1 MATWLDSYLSKLEQA
16 KGDVQDDLINM
27 LVEREGEIKQMIKD
41 RWRLGLRPDGS
52 IIGHYKD
59 PDYAIFK
66 QQINPL
72 AGGDVDLIYNRDLVN
87 NIDLIMNS
95 FGAEVISTDEKY
107 TKIANKYGYDNFN
120 ITDEQENELLDE
132 IMAQVVINV
141 FNEIWG

>member
-16 KGDVQDDLINM
+16 KSDVQGDLINM
-27 LVEREGEIKQMIKD
+27 LAEREGEIRQMIKD

-59 PDYAIFK
+59 PEYAIFK

-72 AGGDVDLIYNRDLVN
+72 ASGDVDLIYNRDLVN
-87 NIDLIMNS
+87 NIDLIMTS
-95 FGAEVISTDEKY
+95 FGAEVISTDKKY

-120 ITDEQENELLDE
+120 ITEDQEKQILDE
-132 IMAQVVINV
+132 IMAQVVINI